1 MLKSYSAPQAGPKV
15 LESILM
21 RSISFQHKNA
31 GNTGD
36 ERVVVIRRLCK
47 SIITKAKKSL
57 YLDLEGLFTRQGGGS
72 RTGGSGSGTNVY
84 RVEDFTALD
93 EHPPHSQL

>member
-1 MLKSYSAPQAGPKV
+1 MFKSYSAPQAGPKV

-21 RSISFQHKNA
+21 RSISFQHKSA
-31 GNTGD
+31 GNAGD

-57 YLDLEGLFTRQGGGS
+57 CLDLEGLFTRQGGGS
-72 RTGGSGSGTNVY
+72 RAYDTGCGTDVY
-84 RVEDFTALD
+84 RVEEITALD